1 MEVQPLKTARFLI
14 LITLFISNLFSF
26 TLKDNPV
33 ETIAWDSGKTLLG
46 FLESNSLP
54 LKLYYELDGEDKK
67 FASQIMEGAT
77 TYITKDSNGDIYQAL
92 IPINEELQI
101 HISKNC
107 VDIYELFIEPIKY
120 ETKKK
125 IALIKIKSVFS
136 SDVVAQTKNL
146 PLALN
151 LQRIFRQDIKFK
163 NLKKGDRV
171 GVIYVEKT
179 RMNKRFGTQKIL
191 AAYIQHR
198 GKKKYKFLYKSK
210 YYNKK
215 ATVKRRVSSFV
226 RPCKFR
232 RISSPFSRKRW
243 HPILK
248 RYRAHHGID
257 YANRTG
263 TAIHATYNGKISFMG
278 RKGGYGNSIVIQHPN
293 GYQSL
298 YAHLHRFARGL
309 KRGKRVKRG
318 QIIGQMGSTGLS
330 TGPHLH
336 FGIKYRGRWINPARK
351 IVIVKDSK
359 SSLRKK
365 IMKNVRRYKSTLD
378 RLK

>member
-1 MEVQPLKTARFLI
+1 MKVHPLKLVKFLLLTALI
-14 LITLFISNLFSF
+14 ISNLYSF
-26 TLKDNPV
+26 KLKDNAV
-33 ETIAWDSGKTLLG
+33 ETIDWDNGKTLLG
-46 FLESNSLP
+46 FLEANSLP
-54 LKLYYELDGEDKK
+54 LNLYYKLDDEAKK
-67 FASQIMEGAT
+67 FASQIMQGAK

-107 VDIYELFIEPIKY
+107 ADVYKLVIEPIKY
-120 ETKKK
+120 KTVKKRV
-125 IALIKIKSVFS
+125 LIKLNSVFS
-136 SDVVAQTKNL
+136 KDVVDKTKNL

-151 LQRIFRQDIKFK
+151 LQRLFRHNIKFK
-163 NLKKGDRV
+163 NLKKGDKV
-171 GVIYVEKT
+171 GVIYIEKT
-179 RMNKRFGTQKIL
+179 RMNKRFGSQKIL

-210 YYNKK
+210 YYDKK
-215 ATVKRRVSSFV
+215 ATVKKKTSSFV

-232 RISSPFSRKRW
+232 RISSPFSKKRW
-243 HPILK
+243 HPVLK
-248 RYRAHHGID
+248 RYRAHHGVD

-263 TAIHATYNGKISFMG
+263 TPIYATYSGTVSFVG
-278 RKGGYGNSIVIQHPN
+278 RKGGYGKSVVIRHPN

-298 YAHLHRFARGL
+298 YAHLHRYARGM
-309 KRGKRVKRG
+309 KRGKKVKRG
-318 QIIGQMGSTGLS
+318 QVIAKMGSTGLS

-359 SSLRKK
+359 SKLRKK
-365 IMKNVRRYKSTLD
+365 ILKNVRRYKPALD
-378 RLK
+378 KLK